1 MGGIEAGRNINMEL
15 EGGGKKAGWR
25 REESWMEE
33 GRKLDGGGK
42 IWKFNLNNIFCN
54 AQHSHL
60 DHRAEFAG
68 PQPSHILWN

>member
-42 IWKFNLNNIFCN
+42 K
-54 AQHSHL
+54 
-60 DHRAEFAG
+60 AG
-68 PQPSHILWN
+68 WRREDLEVQSQQHIL